1 MLNDNSNL
9 KNSFS
14 DFNKDE
20 LLMKI
25 NNLKKRLTNKTA
37 LTLLNVSNNI
47 TKDEKMAYAE
57 QSRIEYREI
66 MKQYRKEQQKE
77 NKLLKKKLR

>member
-20 LLMKI
+20 LLTKL
-25 NNLKKRLTNKTA
+25 NNLKKRLTNKDAKA
-37 LTLLNVSNNI
+37 LFNTSESNVF
-47 TKDEKMAYAE
+47 TTDEKMAY
-57 QSRIEYREI
+57 REK
-66 MKQYRKEQQKE
+66 MYK
-77 NKLLKKKLR
+77 

>member
-20 LLMKI
+20 LLTKL
-25 NNLKKRLTNKTA
+25 NNLKKRLTNKEA
-37 LTLLNVSNNI
+37 IAHFNNSNNI
-47 TKDEKMAYAE
+47 TKDEKMAY
-57 QSRIEYREI
+57 R
-66 MKQYRKEQQKE
+66 
-77 NKLLKKKLR
+77 

>member
-20 LLMKI
+20 LLMKM

-37 LTLLNVSNNI
+37 LILLNVSNNI
-47 TKDEKMAYAE
+47 TKDEKMSYAA
-57 QSRIEYREI
+57 QSYKESLEI
-66 MKQYRKEQQKE
+66 KKQYRKEQQKKT
-77 NKLLKKKLR
+77 NY